1 MLLNRQLDNEK
12 SKQGSVI
19 VDVGGSQKIMS
30 KVSLVSLTK
39 QWQDQ

>member
-1 MLLNRQLDNEK
+1 
-12 SKQGSVI
+12 

>member
-1 MLLNRQLDNEK
+1 MKIKTGQ
-12 SKQGSVI
+12 SVI